1 MKQIRA
7 AESRGHANHGWLQSH
22 HSFSFADYY
31 DPEHMGVSILR
42 VINDDHIAP
51 SGGFPTHPH
60 RDMEIVT
67 YLMQGALEHRD
78 SMGNG
83 SVIRPGDIQ
92 RMSAGSGIRHSEF
105 NPSDSE
111 PTRLLQIWLLPNRQ
125 GISPGYAQQNFALQQ
140 RRGRLQLLVSPDGRD
155 GSLSAQQDGLLY
167 GTLLEQD
174 QTLDHDLAPG
184 RTAYVHLARGRAEIN
199 GEPLNEGD
207 AITLTDETRIGMR
220 GIEQAEILLF
230 DLP

>member
-1 MKQIRA
+1 
-7 AESRGHANHGWLQSH
+7 
-22 HSFSFADYY
+22 
-31 DPEHMGVSILR
+31 
-42 VINDDHIAP
+42 
-51 SGGFPTHPH
+51 
-60 RDMEIVT
+60 
-67 YLMQGALEHRD
+67 
-78 SMGNG
+78 MGNG

-111 PTRLLQIWLLPNRQ
+111 PTHLLQIWLLPNRQ
-125 GISPGYAQQNFALQQ
+125 GITPGYAQQNFPLQQ

-167 GTLLEQD
+167 GTLLEQG
-174 QTLDHDLAPG
+174 QTLDHDLQPG

-199 GEPLNEGD
+199 GESLNEGD
-207 AITLTDETRIGMR
+207 AITLTDEARIEMR
-220 GIEQAEILLF
+220 GIDQAEILLF

>member
-7 AESRGHANHGWLQSH
+7 AESRGHADHGWLQSH

-111 PTRLLQIWLLPNRQ
+111 PTHLLQIWLLPNRQ
-125 GISPGYAQQNFALQQ
+125 GITPGYAQQNFPLQQ

-167 GTLLEQD
+167 GTLLEQG
-174 QTLDHDLAPG
+174 QTLDHDLQPG

-199 GEPLNEGD
+199 GESLNEGD
-207 AITLTDETRIGMR
+207 AITLTDEARIEMR
-220 GIEQAEILLF
+220 GIDQAEILLF

>member
-125 GISPGYAQQNFALQQ
+125 GITPGYAQQNFPLQQ

-167 GTLLEQD
+167 GTLLDQG
-174 QTLDHDLAPG
+174 QTLSHDLARG
-184 RTAYVHLARGRAEIN
+184 RTAYLHLARGRAEIN

-207 AITLTDETRIGMR
+207 AITLKDEARIGMR
-220 GIEQAEILLF
+220 GIDQAEILLF